1 MTSFSAPVDGFRL
14 AYDDHVPPAA
24 PDAADAPVVV
34 LLHGWPGDRT
44 DHRRLVPLLRDHAR
58 LVVPDLRGFGESDR
72 HDRPPEEYY
81 SAAAQARSLLGLL
94 DELGVGSAT
103 FVGYDVGSRVAQA
116 IARDTPDRVDRLVLA
131 PPLPGAG
138 DRLLAPEP
146 QQEFWYQQFHQ
157 LTVAEELVDG
167 RPDAVRAY
175 LRHIWSHW
183 SGPGPDGTDSPA
195 DLDHLV
201 DVYGQPG
208 AFTASIR
215 WYRAG
220 SGSVAQARH
229 DTPPATRYAVPL
241 HAVWPHHDPLFP
253 VAWADRLGEWF
264 EHVTL
269 TEAPDSGHFVPL
281 EAPELLAAA
290 VVERS

>member
-14 AYDDHVPPAA
+14 AYDDHVPARGAGAPA
-24 PDAADAPVVV
+24 VV

-44 DHRRLVPLLRDHAR
+44 DHRRLVPLLADRAR

-72 HDRPPEEYY
+72 HDAPAPEQYD
-81 SAAAQARSLLGLL
+81 AVAQGRSVLGLL
-94 DELGVGSAT
+94 DQLGVASAT
-103 FVGYDVGSRVAQA
+103 FVGYDVGGRVAQA
-116 IARDTPDRVDRLVLA
+116 VARDTPDRVDRLVLA

-157 LTVAEELVDG
+157 LAVAEELVDG
-167 RPDAVRAY
+167 KPDAVRAY

-183 SGPGPDGTDSPA
+183 SGPGHDEVA

-201 DVYGQPG
+201 EAYGPPG

-229 DTPPATRYAVPL
+229 DIPPEKRSGIPL

-253 VAWADRLGEWF
+253 VAWADRLGEWYAD
-264 EHVTL
+264 VTL
-269 TEAPDSGHFVPL
+269 TQAPDSGHFVPL
-281 EAPELLAAA
+281 EAPDLMAAA
-290 VVERS
+290 VLEGL